1 MRFLLALIG
10 LAAVVVAVL
19 LSLGLLTL
27 KTTPGSLPSISVNGG
42 AAPSVDANLATV
54 TIGTENKTVEV
65 PTVTTTEKTITV
77 PTVKM
82 QKPGEATGNSTTA
95 Q

>member
-1 MRFLLALIG
+1 MRALLALVGI
-10 LAAVVVAVL
+10 AAVVVAVMVA
-19 LSLGLLTL
+19 LGLLSF
-27 KTTPGSLPSISVNGG
+27 KATPGSLPTVSVNGG
-42 AAPSVDANLATV
+42 SAPTVDANVATV
-54 TIGTENKTVEV
+54 SVGTATKTVEV

-82 QKPGEATGNSTTA
+82 NKPGEPTGNSA

>member
-10 LAAVVVAVL
+10 LAAVVVVVM
-19 LSLGLLTL
+19 LSLGWLTL
-27 KTTPGSLPSISVNGG
+27 KTTPGSLPSVAVSGG
-42 AAPSVDANLATV
+42 SAPSVEANVATLSV
-54 TIGTENKTVEV
+54 GTENKTVEV
-65 PTVTTTEKTITV
+65 PTVTTTEKTIAV

-82 QKPGEATGNSTTA
+82 QKPAQLPGNTATA